1 MKNNDKHKIIS
12 YIKSGVRIGASILSF
27 ILLFFNLL
35 ASLTILTLG
44 YGVAEII
51 GILEECIGTEK

>member
-12 YIKSGVRIGASILSF
+12 YIKSGVRIGSSILSF

-35 ASLTILTLG
+35 ASLSILTLG
-44 YGVAEII
+44 YGFAEII
-51 GILEECIGTEK
+51 GILEEYIGTEK